1 MKAARI
7 GNFIYIFFFRVFSS
21 SMKLNCPSSLKIV
34 LFELR
39 LEFIVLPLC
48 WISNLDCE
56 IIVHVHSE
64 NGDKRG
70 IRVFSFLFLIQRV
83 VYFFFFPPKIKLKLE
98 DKWPRFEVD
107 IGKKKHDKKSE
118 MIFYKK
124 KEKNTIIYKKTIRK
138 IRPWNTLHVYPAQR
152 DNDKLKFQIL
162 RKIR

>member
-1 MKAARI
+1 MMTMKAARI
-7 GNFIYIFFFRVFSS
+7 GNFMYIFFFRVFSS

-83 VYFFFFPPKIKLKLE
+83 VYSFFFSSKNKIE
-98 DKWPRFEVD
+98 
-107 IGKKKHDKKSE
+107 IG
-118 MIFYKK
+118 
-124 KEKNTIIYKKTIRK
+124 R
-138 IRPWNTLHVYPAQR
+138 
-152 DNDKLKFQIL
+152 
-162 RKIR
+162 

>member
-7 GNFIYIFFFRVFSS
+7 GNFMYIFFFRVFSS
-21 SMKLNCPSSLKIV
+21 SIKLNCPSSLKIV

-98 DKWPRFEVD
+98 DKWSRFEVD
-107 IGKKKHDKKSE
+107 IGKKKSTIRNLKWFS
-118 MIFYKK
+118 IKK
-124 KEKNTIIYKKTIRK
+124 KKKNTIILTKPLEKSDREIHSTFIQPRETTTSL
-138 IRPWNTLHVYPAQR
+138 NS
-152 DNDKLKFQIL
+152 KF
-162 RKIR
+162 

>member
-1 MKAARI
+1 MSKYRGPFLIAVFDRDRDRTRRYRRRTVMMTMKAARI

-21 SMKLNCPSSLKIV
+21 SIKLNCPSSLKIV

-83 VYFFFFPPKIKLKLE
+83 VYFFFFLQK
-98 DKWPRFEVD
+98 
-107 IGKKKHDKKSE
+107 
-118 MIFYKK
+118 
-124 KEKNTIIYKKTIRK
+124 
-138 IRPWNTLHVYPAQR
+138 
-152 DNDKLKFQIL
+152 
-162 RKIR
+162 